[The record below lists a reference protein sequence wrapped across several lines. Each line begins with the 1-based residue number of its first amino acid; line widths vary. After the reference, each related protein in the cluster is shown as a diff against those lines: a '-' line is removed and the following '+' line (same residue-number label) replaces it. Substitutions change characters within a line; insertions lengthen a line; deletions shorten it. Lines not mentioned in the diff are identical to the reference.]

1 MPSGARPGV
10 ADIVRRFA
18 PDYIARYGAKLLPSH
33 KRALFAIA
41 HCRTKA
47 MGGHVYRCRDCDE
60 NVFVLHGCKNR
71 ACPSCHAGET
81 EAWLEKRRAEM
92 LPCGHFHV
100 TVTIPS
106 ELRDAF
112 RSNQKDLY
120 GLLMKTA
127 AEAVLT
133 LCRDPKHLGATPGI
147 LSVLHT
153 WTGQLSYHPHVHM
166 LVTAGGVSLDGQ
178 YWMPSNPRF
187 LIPVKALS
195 RLVRNCFAKAVKA
208 LNPDWLAEM
217 PPIVWTREWVAN
229 IQPWDGGAE
238 GVLRYLARYVK
249 RIAITDSR
257 ILAMDGSHVSFRYKD
272 RKEDGKSVWRTARL
286 TGEEF
291 LRRFLQH
298 VLPKGFHKIRYS
310 GLWHSKS
317 RLAASRIRL
326 MMAMQSTTKLI
337 ASSIADPTDD
347 VKTPNAWTE
356 PPAGFSRCPHCGGTQ
371 LEYVGEL
378 RRESCASIFHGTK
391 EQPRNRS
398 P

>member
-1 MPSGARPGV
+1 MSSGVRPGV
-10 ADIVRRFA
+10 ADIVRRFG

-33 KRALFAIA
+33 RRALSDIVR
-41 HCRTKA
+41 CRTKA
-47 MGGHVYRCRDCDE
+47 MGGHVYRCRDCGE

-81 EAWLEKRRAEM
+81 AAWLEKRRAEM
-92 LPCGHFHV
+92 LPCRHFHV
-100 TVTIPS
+100 TVTVPS
-106 ELRDAF
+106 ELREAI
-112 RSNQKDLY
+112 RSDQKKLY

-153 WTGQLSYHPHVHM
+153 WTGQLTYHPHVHM
-166 LVTAGGVSLDGQ
+166 LVTAGGVSPGGK
-178 YWMPSNPRF
+178 YWVASNPRF

-195 RLVRNCFAKAVKA
+195 RRVRNRFAEAVKA
-208 LNPDWLAEM
+208 WRPDWLAKT
-217 PPIVWTREWVAN
+217 PSTVWTREWVAN
-229 IQPWDGGAE
+229 IQAWDGDAE

-249 RIAITDSR
+249 RIAVTDTR
-257 ILAMDGSHVSFRYKD
+257 ILAMDDSHVTFRYKD
-272 RKEDGKSVWRTARL
+272 NKADGKPVWRTTRM

-298 VLPKGFHKIRYS
+298 VLPGGFHKTRYS
-310 GLWHSKS
+310 GLWHS
-317 RLAASRIRL
+317 RNRAVASRVRL
-326 MMAMQSTTKLI
+326 MMAMKSTPRTI
-337 ASSIADPTDD
+337 APAATGMKTTD
-347 VKTPNAWTE
+347 AWME
-356 PPAGFSRCPHCGGTQ
+356 PPAGFTHCPHCGGTQ

-378 RRESCASIFHGTK
+378 KREGGAPFFRRPK
-391 EQPRNRS
+391 ERPRNRS